1 MSQDHPEEGKGKITI
16 PWKWR
21 EEEGEDVIDL
31 NDPNVQEI
39 LSKKWNQAH
48 GYEKGQQELKAVK
61 NDLKEKETQLNYW
74 SGLVDDAVQSGDPSR
89 VQAAL
94 ESVGVK
100 FTKAQSDDDD
110 FVMDT
115 ADKKLESM
123 KQEFEKKINQLEG
136 ALYNKY
142 TEDAHSQLEAK
153 YSNGKYP
160 EYNRKEV
167 EDFANKRG
175 IRDFEDAYRVMNY
188 DELVKVEK
196 QMGEDKSKKHKD
208 KIKIVAQDEP
218 GSGGLPQPKPEK
230 HTDYNKTWADIKKN
244 PAIMENLFTDE

>member
-1 MSQDHPEEGKGKITI
+1 MSDEKDQLNDESKGKITI

-21 EEEGEDVIDL
+21 DEEGELDL
-31 NDPNVQEI
+31 SDPNDLEKAKRLV
-39 LSKKWNQAH
+39 NQGY

-61 NDLKEKETQLNYW
+61 NELKEKETQLNYW
-74 SGLVDDAVQSGDPSR
+74 SGLVDDAIQSGDPSR

-94 ESVGVK
+94 ERVGVK

-167 EDFANKRG
+167 V
-175 IRDFEDAYRVMNY
+175 I
-188 DELVKVEK
+188 
-196 QMGEDKSKKHKD
+196 
-208 KIKIVAQDEP
+208 
-218 GSGGLPQPKPEK
+218 
-230 HTDYNKTWADIKKN
+230 
-244 PAIMENLFTDE
+244 